1 MKNEKSNQKNDL
13 TTGIVWKELLFYFL
27 PIVTGT
33 VIQQLYNAVDGFV
46 VGRYVGTGALAA
58 VGGSS
63 AMIIMLLVNFFVSM
77 TNGAAVII
85 GQLYGAGQEKE
96 VRETI
101 GNAIA
106 VMTAI
111 GCLLTVFGLLA
122 SPALLALLRT
132 PEETIAD
139 SLLYLRIYFLGVP
152 VIMALNME
160 SSALRA
166 VGDSMH
172 PFIYM
177 IAACLLNIGLDLL
190 FIIVFHWG
198 VAGVAIATV
207 LAQVL
212 NFTLLTIQMVTTKEI
227 FRVGLRDLKLK
238 GAYTGKMMK
247 IGVPVGLQSSMY
259 NVSNTIIQ
267 VAVNSLGTVVV
278 ASWAMSGKVDGF
290 FWAFSNSMGVAITN
304 FIAQNYGAGK
314 TDRVRTCTRQ
324 GFFMNLGG
332 TILIGGLL
340 LLLGIPLLR
349 LLTTDEAVVSTTYQ
363 IMCYFVPFYA
373 VWAAVEVLSAVLR
386 GIGDAV
392 KPVVII
398 GVGVCLFRVIWLIT
412 AFLRFRTLFVLCL
425 SYPLSWSITA
435 VALFIYYRHNPYIR
449 NRSLTGKR

>member
-63 AMIIMLLVNFFVSM
+63 ATLIMPLVNFFVSM

-190 FIIVFHWG
+190 FVIVFHWG

>member
-111 GCLLTVFGLLA
+111 GCLLIVFGLLA

-190 FIIVFHWG
+190 FVIVFHWG

-363 IMCYFVPFYA
+363 IMC
-373 VWAAVEVLSAVLR
+373 
-386 GIGDAV
+386 
-392 KPVVII
+392 
-398 GVGVCLFRVIWLIT
+398 
-412 AFLRFRTLFVLCL
+412 
-425 SYPLSWSITA
+425 
-435 VALFIYYRHNPYIR
+435 ALFIYYRHNPYIR

>member
-27 PIVTGT
+27 PIVPGT

-85 GQLYGAGQEKE
+85 GQLYGAGREKE

-190 FIIVFHWG
+190 FVIVFHWG

>member
-1 MKNEKSNQKNDL
+1 
-13 TTGIVWKELLFYFL
+13 
-27 PIVTGT
+27 
-33 VIQQLYNAVDGFV
+33 
-46 VGRYVGTGALAA
+46 
-58 VGGSS
+58 
-63 AMIIMLLVNFFVSM
+63 
-77 TNGAAVII
+77 
-85 GQLYGAGQEKE
+85 
-96 VRETI
+96 
-101 GNAIA
+101 
-106 VMTAI
+106 MTAI

-190 FIIVFHWG
+190 FVIVFHWG

>member
-190 FIIVFHWG
+190 FVIVFHWG

-207 LAQVL
+207 RR
-212 NFTLLTIQMVTTKEI
+212 K
-227 FRVGLRDLKLK
+227 
-238 GAYTGKMMK
+238 
-247 IGVPVGLQSSMY
+247 SSG
-259 NVSNTIIQ
+259 S
-267 VAVNSLGTVVV
+267 ASGT
-278 ASWAMSGKVDGF
+278 
-290 FWAFSNSMGVAITN
+290 
-304 FIAQNYGAGK
+304 
-314 TDRVRTCTRQ
+314 
-324 GFFMNLGG
+324 
-332 TILIGGLL
+332 
-340 LLLGIPLLR
+340 
-349 LLTTDEAVVSTTYQ
+349 
-363 IMCYFVPFYA
+363 
-373 VWAAVEVLSAVLR
+373 
-386 GIGDAV
+386 
-392 KPVVII
+392 
-398 GVGVCLFRVIWLIT
+398 
-412 AFLRFRTLFVLCL
+412 
-425 SYPLSWSITA
+425 
-435 VALFIYYRHNPYIR
+435 
-449 NRSLTGKR
+449 